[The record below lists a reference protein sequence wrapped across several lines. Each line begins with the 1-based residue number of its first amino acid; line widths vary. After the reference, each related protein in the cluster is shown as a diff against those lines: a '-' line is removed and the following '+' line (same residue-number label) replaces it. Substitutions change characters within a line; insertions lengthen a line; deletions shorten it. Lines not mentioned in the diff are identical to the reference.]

1 MEFLTDSDTTPRRQ
15 DNNGKMK
22 CLNISA
28 QTSPAY
34 LPTETAA
41 VRHKYGLAA
50 QFLATFAPSYQTRYC
65 ADLCRV
71 YTGTAPTLLLLKE
84 SYGSDTA
91 ESWLM
96 AQLEDLADFAG
107 CREKLTPQRCDEIAQ
122 LIMARYGY
130 LKVTMLMHFFLRFKL
145 GEYGE
150 FYGAVDP
157 MRILSALRK
166 FDKERMELQQRY
178 ERESRE
184 RTPKLKEYTCTFE
197 EHFNSL
203 PEEQKA
209 AMTDEDIVFL
219 RKWFHFDPT
228 AEK

>member
-1 MEFLTDSDTTPRRQ
+1 MEIMTNSAITPRRQ
-15 DNNGKMK
+15 DGNGKMI
-22 CLNISA
+22 CSNTSA
-28 QTSPAY
+28 PTNPAY
-34 LPTETAA
+34 SPTESVA
-41 VRHKYGLAA
+41 VREKYGPAA
-50 QFLATFAPSYQTRYC
+50 QFLTTFAPCYQTRYC
-65 ADLCRV
+65 SDLCRV
-71 YTGTAPTLLLLKE
+71 YTGTAPSLLLLKE
-84 SYGSDTA
+84 SYGSGTA

-107 CREKLTPQRCDEIAQ
+107 CREKLTPQRCDETAQ

-130 LKVTMLMHFFLRFKL
+130 LKVSELMHFFLRFKL

-157 MRILSALRK
+157 MRILGGLRK
-166 FDKERMELQQRY
+166 FDKERVELQQRY
-178 ERESRE
+178 EREQRD
-184 RTPKLKEYTCTFE
+184 RMPKLKEYTCTFE